1 MIWRNSASFF
11 APYGREN
18 GSDGILWRAE
28 SQDFTT
34 LGLSAKS
41 RVWREVT
48 DMEKRFQLEGAL
60 PKKAVI
66 MGIAL
71 MAVIAL
77 TYFSSVNYLRQ
88 STTDMLVAGATCNK
102 SCGLYNCNQACGF
115 CNDCTETGCDLTA
128 GKPCED
134 APRDCPC
141 PLSRKDACSNY
152 AIPNCISSCGQTR

>member
-1 MIWRNSASFF
+1 
-11 APYGREN
+11 
-18 GSDGILWRAE
+18 
-28 SQDFTT
+28 
-34 LGLSAKS
+34 
-41 RVWREVT
+41 
-48 DMEKRFQLEGAL
+48 MEKRFQLEGAL

-152 AIPNCISSCGQTR
+152 AIPNCISSCGQTRQLALGITYLRETLRRVAPQISNLWCQFKKTMRSCILMLT